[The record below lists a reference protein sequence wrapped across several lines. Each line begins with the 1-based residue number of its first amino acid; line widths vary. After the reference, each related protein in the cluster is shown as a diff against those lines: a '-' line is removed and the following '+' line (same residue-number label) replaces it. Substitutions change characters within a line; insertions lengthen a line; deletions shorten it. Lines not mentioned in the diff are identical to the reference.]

1 MAHLSLSLLGPF
13 QATLE
18 GEPITGFESNKVRAL
33 LAYLAVEAYGRR
45 PGEHSRQALAGL
57 LWPDKPERA
66 ALANLRNALSNLRT
80 AIGDRD
86 ASPPYLKITR
96 ETILFNLTSDHW
108 LDVAAFSAAFQASV
122 DTAAARAAP
131 AVPAAAVS
139 AAAER
144 STRQRLQEAA
154 ALSPCRSGRTRAV
167 CPKRSSGRWPHFRRG
182 GQNRCSSLSSWLASP
197 NLGSIPM

>member
-1 MAHLSLSLLGPF
+1 MAHLSLYLLGPF
-13 QATLE
+13 QATLD
-18 GEPITGFESNKVRAL
+18 GVPIAGFESSKVRAL
-33 LAYLAVEAYGRR
+33 LAYLAVEAHRR

-66 ALANLRNALSNLRT
+66 ALANLRNALSNLRKAIGDRS

-96 ETILFNLTSDHW
+96 ETIQFNLASDHW

-122 DTAAARAAP
+122 ET
-131 AVPAAAVS
+131 

-167 CPKRSSGRWPHFRRG
+167 CPKRCAERWPHFLRG
-182 GQNRCSSLSSWLASP
+182 GKNGASSLSSWLASP